1 VEIEINLLENPPQ
14 IDADPDQIRQ
24 VLLNIFRNALE
35 AMPNGGKLT
44 VSLSLKNA
52 YLTIHVAD
60 TGVGIEKKHLSK
72 LFTAFFTTKRTGS
85 GLGLTI
91 SSQIIKNHGGT
102 IGLTSKKG
110 EGTVFHIT
118 LPVNH
123 EATGEE
129 DHEEIVDRR

>member
-1 VEIEINLLENPPQ
+1 MDNPPQ
-14 IDADPDQIRQ
+14 IELDPDQIRQ

-44 VSLSLKNA
+44 VSSSLNNG
-52 YLTIHVAD
+52 YFTISVAD

-72 LFTAFFTTKRTGS
+72 LFTAFFTTKSTGS

-91 SSQIIKNHGGT
+91 SSQIIKNHGGK
-102 IGLTSKKG
+102 IGLSSKKG

-118 LPVNH
+118 LPVNQETTR
-123 EATGEE
+123 EAS
-129 DHEEIVDRR
+129 HEEIVDRG